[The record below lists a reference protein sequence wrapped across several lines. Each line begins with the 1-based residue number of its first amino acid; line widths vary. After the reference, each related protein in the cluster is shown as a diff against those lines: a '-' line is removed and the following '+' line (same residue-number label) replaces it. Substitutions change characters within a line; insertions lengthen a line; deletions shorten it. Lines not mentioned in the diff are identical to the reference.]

1 MTDKSKFEQMLEKL
15 VADDKTAAEEIF
27 HNIVVEKS
35 RSIYEGLL
43 EDDIKDIEVEETSKE
58 ESKEKSDETTEASK
72 EDKKE
77 DEKVEEKT
85 EETKDEETTEVSKDD
100 AKEDEAVEEASKD
113 EEAKE
118 EESKDED
125 ATDESLAD
133 VQDSEAPAV
142 ETPVV
147 PAEMG
152 GDATD
157 DMMGDIEADKGEE
170 DKEGDADHDGEDMED
185 RVVDLEDAID
195 DLKAEFEKMMSDKG
209 DDEEG
214 DDDAEDKGEEE
225 AIISQD
231 AEGETEVAP
240 VLAPEEVAP
249 AVESKE
255 SAPKSATEEIRE
267 YVNKVEASHSDGS
280 DNTASPVAK
289 SGGTDAKADA
299 KGLVQGGEEKG
310 RPAPKAKEHDAGN
323 INKPGNKSA
332 APKAAKANTAD
343 GTDGS
348 AKKSAIGS

>member
-15 VADDKTAAEEIF
+15 VADDKAAAEEIF

-58 ESKEKSDETTEASK
+58 ESKEKSAETTEASK

-85 EETKDEETTEVSKDD
+85 EETKDEETTEASKDD

-113 EEAKE
+113 EE
-118 EESKDED
+118 SKDED
-125 ATDESLAD
+125 TTDESLVD

-214 DDDAEDKGEEE
+214 EDDAEDKGEDE

-267 YVNKVEASHSDGS
+267 YVNKVEAPHSDGS

-289 SGGTDAKADA
+289 SGGTDPKADA

-348 AKKSAIGS
+348 SKKSAIGS

>member
-85 EETKDEETTEVSKDD
+85 EETKDEETTEASKDD

-113 EEAKE
+113 EE
-118 EESKDED
+118 SKDED
-125 ATDESLAD
+125 TTDESLVD

-170 DKEGDADHDGEDMED
+170 DKEGDTDGEDMED

-348 AKKSAIGS
+348 SKKSAIGS

>member
-58 ESKEKSDETTEASK
+58 ESKEKSAETTEASK

-85 EETKDEETTEVSKDD
+85 EETKDEETTEASKDD

-113 EEAKE
+113 EE
-118 EESKDED
+118 SKDED
-125 ATDESLAD
+125 TTDESLVD

-170 DKEGDADHDGEDMED
+170 DKEGDTDGEDMED

-348 AKKSAIGS
+348 SKKSAIGS

>member
-85 EETKDEETTEVSKDD
+85 EETKDEETTEASKDD

-113 EEAKE
+113 EE
-118 EESKDED
+118 SKDED
-125 ATDESLAD
+125 TTDESLVD

-214 DDDAEDKGEEE
+214 EDDAEDKGEDE

-348 AKKSAIGS
+348 SKKSAIGS